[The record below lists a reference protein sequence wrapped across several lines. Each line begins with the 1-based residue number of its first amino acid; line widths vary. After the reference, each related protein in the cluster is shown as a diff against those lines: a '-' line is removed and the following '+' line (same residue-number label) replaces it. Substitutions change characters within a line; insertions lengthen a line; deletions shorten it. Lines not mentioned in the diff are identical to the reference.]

1 MDRKCYAHQ
10 KNMKGDLGMKTIMNR
25 KQYIGALKYCL
36 QARNDFNDLEYIAD
50 VVGEGEYLV
59 LSDII
64 GQVCMLNITGYTEAM
79 IYHTLAQIEC
89 GAVPINT
96 ITDKAEIMRIAK
108 LRR

>member
-1 MDRKCYAHQ
+1 
-10 KNMKGDLGMKTIMNR
+10 MKKIHRRM
-25 KQYIGALKYCL
+25 QYIGALKYCL
-36 QARNDFNDLEYIAD
+36 KAREDFNDLEYIAD
-50 VVGEGEYLV
+50 IVGDGEYLI

-89 GAVPINT
+89 GSVPINI

-108 LRR
+108 LRK

>member
-1 MDRKCYAHQ
+1 
-10 KNMKGDLGMKTIMNR
+10 MNR

-36 QARNDFNDLEYIAD
+36 QARNDFNNLEYIAD

-89 GAVPINT
+89 GTAPINT